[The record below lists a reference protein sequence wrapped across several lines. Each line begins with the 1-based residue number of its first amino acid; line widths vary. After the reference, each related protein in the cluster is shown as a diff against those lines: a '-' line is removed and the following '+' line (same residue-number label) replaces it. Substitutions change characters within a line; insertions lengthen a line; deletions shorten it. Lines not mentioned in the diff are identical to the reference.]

1 MKNTINTSTKYKH
14 SPGTKKWLGVMI
26 HAAFIGVISTVG
38 AAGGVTSPLVFA
50 QEANQNAAGL
60 NFVNADI
67 ESVIKAVGHY
77 TGTTFVIDPRVK
89 GQLTLVS
96 EKPLTKDQ
104 AFKLLTSNLRMQG
117 FAVVTSDG
125 FSKVVPEADAKLQ
138 GGPTQVKSIKGDQII
153 TQVFRVNYEAANNI
167 VTALRPLISPNNVI
181 NVNPGNNSIVI
192 TDYADNM
199 RRMAEVIALLD
210 VPSNPELEIIPI
222 KHSIAADVATMVTRL
237 SEGNQASADAGRTLI
252 LADSRT
258 NSVLIKAP
266 SVARANL
273 VKALVL
279 KLDQPTS
286 LPGNVHVVYLK
297 NAEAVKLAATL
308 RSILS
313 GDSSLPSNSNSA
325 NNNSSFGTSPQPGV
339 GGSSNQGN
347 NSALSSTSSNLSLPI
362 SNNSNSQGQ
371 SGGAGGF
378 IQADQATN
386 TLIITASDA
395 VYKNLRGVI
404 DQLDARRAQVYIETI
419 IVEVSASKSAELGVE
434 WAGLTGDSTSNYRLG
449 ASSANQGNLVNLAVG
464 DATKKAAVL
473 GSGFNIGLFRQIG
486 GQLGIGAL
494 VKALASDGGS
504 NLLSM
509 PNLVT
514 LDNEEATIVDGQTV
528 GIVTGQYTSAS
539 SGTAGA
545 NPFQTIER
553 KEIGIKLKVKPQI
566 SEGGTV
572 KLSIAQEVSSVSK
585 TPVAGSAGITTIL
598 RSIATNV
605 LVEDGQVIALGGLIR
620 DDSSGA
626 EDKVPFLGDIPILG
640 NLFKYQQKKRDKVN
654 LMVFLRPTII
664 RNAEDSKNVSLDRYD
679 YLRTQYLRSMENET
693 DVPLMTLEKGK
704 LITPESSSS
713 TADKNKSTKKEDK

>member
-1 MKNTINTSTKYKH
+1 MKNTIKTSTTYTH
-14 SPGTKKWLGVMI
+14 NLGTKKWMAAMI
-26 HAAFIGVISTVG
+26 QAAFIGSLGFASVTVPSV
-38 AAGGVTSPLVFA
+38 AFA
-50 QEANQNAAGL
+50 QETKQNAAGL

-89 GQLTLVS
+89 GQLTLVA

-104 AFKLLTSNLRMQG
+104 AFKLLTSNLRMLG

-237 SEGNQASADAGRTLI
+237 TEGNQASADAGRAI
-252 LADSRT
+252 VLADSRT

-273 VKALVL
+273 MKKLVAD
-279 KLDQPTS
+279 LDQPTK
-286 LPGNVHVVYLK
+286 LPGNIHVVYLK

-313 GDSSLPSNSNSA
+313 GESSLPSNS
-325 NNNSSFGTSPQPGV
+325 
-339 GGSSNQGN
+339 GSSNSNSGFGNSSQNNAGGGATQGN
-347 NSALSSTSSNLSLPI
+347 NSALNSSGSTLSLPI
-362 SNNSNSQGQ
+362 STNNNSQGQ
-371 SGGAGGF
+371 SGGGGGF

-395 VYKNLRGVI
+395 VYRNLRGVI

-419 IVEVSASKSAELGVE
+419 IVEVSASKTAELGVE
-434 WAGLTGDSTSNYRLG
+434 WAGVTGDSTSNYRLG
-449 ASSANQGNLVNLAVG
+449 AISSNQQGNLINLAG
-464 DATKKAAVL
+464 DAASRSKVL
-473 GSGFNIGLFRQIG
+473 GSGVNIGLFRQIG
-486 GQLGIGAL
+486 GQLGIGAVL
-494 VKALASDGGS
+494 KALENDNGT

-514 LDNEEATIVDGQTV
+514 LDNEEATIVDGQTI
-528 GIVTGQYTSAS
+528 GLVTGQYTSATT
-539 SGTAGA
+539 GTAGA

-553 KEIGIKLKVKPQI
+553 KEVGIKLKVKPQI
-566 SEGGTV
+566 SESGTV
-572 KLSIAQEVSSVSK
+572 KLSIAQEVSGVSDIEIK
-585 TPVAGSAGITTIL
+585 GSQGPTTTV

-605 LVEDGQVIALGGLIR
+605 LVEDGQIIALGGLIR
-620 DDSSGA
+620 DDTSGK
-626 EDKVPFLGDIPILG
+626 ENKVPFLGDIPFLG
-640 NLFKYQQKKRDKVN
+640 NLFKYQKKTRDKVN

-664 RNAEDSKNVSLDRYD
+664 RNADESKSVSLDRYD
-679 YLRTQYLRSMENET
+679 YLRTQYLRSSENEA
-693 DVPLMTLEKGK
+693 DAALLNLEKGK
-704 LITPESSSS
+704 LITPSAPAA
-713 TADKNKSTKKEDK
+713 ADKSKATKKEGQ

>member
-1 MKNTINTSTKYKH
+1 MKNTIKTSTTYTH
-14 SPGTKKWLGVMI
+14 NLGTKKWMAAMI
-26 HAAFIGVISTVG
+26 QAAFIGSLGFASVTVPSV
-38 AAGGVTSPLVFA
+38 AFA
-50 QEANQNAAGL
+50 QETKQNAAGL

-89 GQLTLVS
+89 GQLTLVA

-104 AFKLLTSNLRMQG
+104 AFKLLTSNLRMLG

-237 SEGNQASADAGRTLI
+237 TEGNQASADAGRAI
-252 LADSRT
+252 VLADSRT

-273 VKALVL
+273 IKKLVAD
-279 KLDQPTS
+279 LDQPTK
-286 LPGNVHVVYLK
+286 LPGNIHVVYLK

-313 GDSSLPSNSNSA
+313 GESSLPSNS
-325 NNNSSFGTSPQPGV
+325 
-339 GGSSNQGN
+339 GSSNSNSGFGNSSQNNAGGGATQGN
-347 NSALSSTSSNLSLPI
+347 NSALNSSGSTLSLPI
-362 SNNSNSQGQ
+362 STNNNSQGQ
-371 SGGAGGF
+371 SGGGGGF

-395 VYKNLRGVI
+395 VYRNLRGVI

-419 IVEVSASKSAELGVE
+419 IVEVSASKTAELGVE
-434 WAGLTGDSTSNYRLG
+434 WAGVTGDSTSNYRLG
-449 ASSANQGNLVNLAVG
+449 AISSNQGNLINLAS
-464 DATKKAAVL
+464 DAASRSKVL

-486 GQLGIGAL
+486 GQLGIGAVL
-494 VKALASDGGS
+494 KALENDNGT

-514 LDNEEATIVDGQTV
+514 LDNEEATIVDGQTI
-528 GIVTGQYTSAS
+528 GLVTGQYTSATT
-539 SGTAGA
+539 GTAGA

-553 KEIGIKLKVKPQI
+553 KEVGIKLKVKPQI
-566 SEGGTV
+566 SESGTV
-572 KLSIAQEVSSVSK
+572 KLSIAQEVSGVSDIEIK
-585 TPVAGSAGITTIL
+585 GSQGPTTTV

-605 LVEDGQVIALGGLIR
+605 LVEDGQIIALGGLIR
-620 DDSSGA
+620 DDTSGK
-626 EDKVPFLGDIPILG
+626 ENKVPFLGDIPFLG
-640 NLFKYQQKKRDKVN
+640 NLFKYQKKTRDKVN

-664 RNAEDSKNVSLDRYD
+664 RNADESKSVSLDRYD
-679 YLRTQYLRSMENET
+679 YLRTQYLRSSENEA
-693 DVPLMTLEKGK
+693 DAALLNLEKGK
-704 LITPESSSS
+704 LITPSAPAA
-713 TADKNKSTKKEDK
+713 ADKSKATKKEGQ